1 MVGSVQVH
9 NRRESVALDIKA
21 YSHLSAQER
30 IRIDELRNRDGL
42 GGPPDRP
49 EDRPRQV
56 HRQPRAGTRPVVRV
70 RRERV
75 LPPLPAETAEGRDAC
90 ARIPQAPAH
99 VLPPVARM
107 GDGRAQEGV
116 DAGKD
121 RGAAE
126 GRMAGRPAH
135 ADKPRVPPPVDPRET
150 AEGVGPQAV
159 PAQENQLRRPDGRG
173 PAGHRPGDQR
183 HPHEGPGLGNAQRG
197 LVPRAR
203 QGNVKDKPPK
213 DECCT
218 YKLNPGYPTH
228 PRLPLRFYQSL

>member
-1 MVGSVQVH
+1 M
-9 NRRESVALDIKA
+9 KA

-42 GGPPDRP
+42 GVCQIALRIGRGKSAVSREPGRGLWFASDENGSYRP
-49 EDRPRQV
+49 YRPKRLK
-56 HRQPRAGTRPVVRV
+56 AG
-70 RRERV
+70 
-75 LPPLPAETAEGRDAC
+75 AC

-107 GDGRAQEGV
+107 GHGRAQEGV

-121 RGAAE
+121 RGTAE

-135 ADKPRVPPPVDPRET
+135 EDKPRVPPPVDPREI